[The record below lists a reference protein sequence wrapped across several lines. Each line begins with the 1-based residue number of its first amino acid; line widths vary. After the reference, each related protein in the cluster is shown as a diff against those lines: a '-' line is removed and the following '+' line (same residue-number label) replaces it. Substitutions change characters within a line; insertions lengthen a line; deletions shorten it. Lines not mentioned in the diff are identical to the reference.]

1 MKYVVKFNYH
11 WEVEVEADDE
21 RDAYRMAN
29 MEFPDPFEMPEE
41 FCNEL
46 VYDDW
51 SAEEVEE

>member
-1 MKYVVKFNYH
+1 MKYVVKSNYH

-21 RDAYRMAN
+21 MDAYRMAN
-29 MEFPDPFEMPEE
+29 MEFPDPFETPEE

-51 SAEEVEE
+51 SAEEVE

>member
-21 RDAYRMAN
+21 MDAYRMAN
-29 MEFPDPFEMPEE
+29 MEFPDPFETPEE

-51 SAEEVEE
+51 SAEEVE